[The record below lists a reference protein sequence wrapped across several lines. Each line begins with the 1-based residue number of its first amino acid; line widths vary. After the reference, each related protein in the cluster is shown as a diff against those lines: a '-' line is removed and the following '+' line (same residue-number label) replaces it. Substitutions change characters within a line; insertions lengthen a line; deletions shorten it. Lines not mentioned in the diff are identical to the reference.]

1 MALEIEAI
9 QERKVALEGDLSKL
23 RDTIAQLDAKRQE
36 LVNNLNAL
44 HGAVQ
49 QCDQFLVDIAKQEEE
64 PKTKKEKR
72 KHLKNICLNIQDIFL
87 DNGWIKI
94 QFLQLLMQ

>member
-1 MALEIEAI
+1 MALTIEAI
-9 QERKVALEGDLSKL
+9 QERKVALEGDLTKL

-49 QCDQFLVDIAKQEEE
+49 QCDQFLVDIAEQEE
-64 PKTKKEKR
+64 PKTKK
-72 KHLKNICLNIQDIFL
+72 KNENI
-87 DNGWIKI
+87 
-94 QFLQLLMQ
+94 

>member
-9 QERKVALEGDLSKL
+9 EERKVALEGDLTKL

-44 HGAVQ
+44 SGAVQ
-49 QCDQFLVDIAKQEEE
+49 QCDQFLVDIAEQEEE
-64 PKTKKEKR
+64 PKTKKEK
-72 KHLKNICLNIQDIFL
+72 
-87 DNGWIKI
+87 
-94 QFLQLLMQ
+94 